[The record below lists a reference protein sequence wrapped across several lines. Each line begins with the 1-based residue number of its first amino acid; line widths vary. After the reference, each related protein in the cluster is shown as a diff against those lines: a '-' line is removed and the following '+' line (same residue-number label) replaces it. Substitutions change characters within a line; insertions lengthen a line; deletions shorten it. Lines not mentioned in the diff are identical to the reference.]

1 MPRSAFLVFTYQKRF
16 LPLPLIAAAVVFGCS
31 DPIASDEALSLR
43 PTPIIVIDG
52 KLLRVFNVELH
63 SIDDPDLRPQGNLH
77 LKLYEN
83 ADGTFTLAWKGEIQN
98 AAGESFSGFSMSQV
112 GIDRPAF
119 LVAFGEVEGTTPR
132 LVEPDDSGLISAELA
147 GSLLEQEPDDSG
159 RVGIPPNVG
168 DFVIT
173 FYTVE
178 RPGGALTGTV

>member
-1 MPRSAFLVFTYQKRF
+1 MPRSAFLVFVYQKRF

-31 DPIASDEALSLR
+31 EPTASNQSLSLR
-43 PTPIIVIDG
+43 PAPIIVIDRE
-52 KLLRVFNVELH
+52 LLRVFNVVLQ
-63 SIDDPDLRPQGNLH
+63 SIDDPNLRPQGNLQ

-98 AAGESFSGFSMSQV
+98 PTGESFTAFSMSQV

-119 LVAFGEVEGTTPR
+119 LVALGEVDGTTPR

-147 GSLLEQEPDDSG
+147 GSLVEQEPDDSG
-159 RVGIPPNVG
+159 RVGIPPDIG

-178 RPGGALTGTV
+178 RPAGALIGTV